1 MTNHR
6 QVRLST
12 PQLPDQRRGM
22 LRIEA
27 KAVGTCGPVTEANV
41 TWMEAKIGQGRH
53 QVMTSFQGHIAQ
65 RLEAIALWLVEGC
78 LSRTPPS
85 SGPSCFTDVPE
96 LPSLEGDE
104 IFTDVHRACSD
115 VQCILKVICSSTV
128 QVWRPMDDL

>member
-78 LSRTPPS
+78 L
-85 SGPSCFTDVPE
+85 
-96 LPSLEGDE
+96 PSLEGDE

-115 VQCILKVICSSTV
+115 VKCILKVICSSTV